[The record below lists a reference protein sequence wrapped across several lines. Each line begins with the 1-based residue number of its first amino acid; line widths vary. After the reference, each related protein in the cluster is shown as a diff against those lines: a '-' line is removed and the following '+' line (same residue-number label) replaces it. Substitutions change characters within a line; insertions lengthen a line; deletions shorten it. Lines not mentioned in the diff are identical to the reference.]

1 MFLLTPGDAALL
13 RLLNERKTA
22 DGSQIPLRTAI
33 ATANPSR
40 SDYYNEPL
48 DPANLDR
55 FALQLCT
62 DGLVHDEAWSEAAQ
76 VISGNLT
83 TASGNAQLFTN
94 LQEDVRGACEQVV
107 DMACV
112 HDALPWVQLPRQVIG
127 GLVELLRRLVEIHGC
142 NDRNSF
148 LTDRTFLVKAPRI
161 MQARALLS
169 GRRHVT
175 AEDLR
180 VLTYMTTYRVPA
192 NVHKDISMIIDSVIS
207 EM

>member
-1 MFLLTPGDAALL
+1 VFVLTLGDAALL

-22 DGSQIPLRTAI
+22 DGLQIPLCTAI

-62 DGLVHDEAWSEAAQ
+62 NGLVHDEAWSEAAQ

-83 TASGNAQLFTN
+83 TASGNTHIFTS
-94 LQEDVRGACEQVV
+94 LQEDACKQVV

-112 HDALPWVQLPRQVIG
+112 HDALPWVQLPRQVIA

-142 NDRNSF
+142 NERNSF

-180 VLTYMTTYRVPA
+180 VLSYMTTYRVPA
-192 NVHKDISMIIDSVIS
+192 NVHKDISAIIDSVIS
-207 EM
+207 EMR